1 MGMKDSG
8 INYGTP
14 MNTGK
19 KKPGDDDFDYT
30 PSTPGAGV
38 TVTADSYNTLEK
50 KIIKAAKDDPSSNRA
65 SSSASLRQTSRGNT
79 QTSGMTQA
87 ERDKVEQKVS
97 GIQSASSRSGAV
109 QTYERLKNLRKE
121 RRNAS

>member
-1 MGMKDSG
+1 
-8 INYGTP
+8 
-14 MNTGK
+14 
-19 KKPGDDDFDYT
+19 
-30 PSTPGAGV
+30 
-38 TVTADSYNTLEK
+38 
-50 KIIKAAKDDPSSNRA
+50 
-65 SSSASLRQTSRGNT
+65 
-79 QTSGMTQA
+79 MTQA